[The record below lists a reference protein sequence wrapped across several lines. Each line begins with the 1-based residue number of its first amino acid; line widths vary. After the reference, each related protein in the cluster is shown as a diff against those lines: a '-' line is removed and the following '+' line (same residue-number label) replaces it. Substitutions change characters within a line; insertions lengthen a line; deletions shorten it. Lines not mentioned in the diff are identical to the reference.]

1 VIAKDVRALPEVAA
15 AAGGPDRP
23 AGIRQLGHAGMRRLG

>member
-1 VIAKDVRALPEVAA
+1 VARDIQPLPEVAA

-23 AGIRQLGHAGMRRLG
+23 GGVRQLGHAGMRRLG